1 MVFGPKTPKN
11 EETLAWFKHKNNDQQ
26 DQKLFPYVK
35 KLLSPTFNFYPKSV
49 TFNGRENK
57 NMWRSK
63 KTPQAGSNGATLMYR
78 LGACRSTFYRVS
90 MSRDE
95 PDKPHVAFVEGQIG
109 RIPGAIVS
117 PEWEFHCCVVI
128 VDHRDRSVYIVNPW
142 QLGTLR
148 SPQVNKVSD
157 IRVRLVMNLVRM
169 YHPNWKYFHIS
180 GKQVSTSDCR
190 IHCLKFVTQLAK
202 IGREFKQK
210 MDWKELENR

>member
-1 MVFGPKTPKN
+1 MN
-11 EETLAWFKHKNNDQQ
+11 
-26 DQKLFPYVK
+26 
-35 KLLSPTFNFYPKSV
+35 
-49 TFNGRENK
+49 
-57 NMWRSK
+57 
-63 KTPQAGSNGATLMYR
+63 
-78 LGACRSTFYRVS
+78 
-90 MSRDE
+90 RDE

-128 VDHRDRSVYIVNPW
+128 VDPRDRSVYIMNPW

-169 YHPNWKYFHIS
+169 YRPHWNYFHIS

-210 MDWKELENR
+210 MDWKQLENR